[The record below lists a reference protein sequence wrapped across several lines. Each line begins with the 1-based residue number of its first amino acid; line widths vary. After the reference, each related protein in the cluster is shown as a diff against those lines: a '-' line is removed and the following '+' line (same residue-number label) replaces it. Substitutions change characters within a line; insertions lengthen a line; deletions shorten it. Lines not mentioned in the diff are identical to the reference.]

1 MIRFLQFSD
10 IHFLFCEETEDDYA
24 QMRIRFI
31 EDLENVK
38 QQFGII
44 DYVLI
49 CGDIACKGQ
58 KEEFNKAKEFIDTV
72 SNVLK
77 VNGKRPNIFVVPGN
91 HVLTEKA
98 MK

>member
-38 QQFGII
+38 KQLGPV
-44 DYVLI
+44 DYIL
-49 CGDIACKGQ
+49 D
-58 KEEFNKAKEFIDTV
+58 FHSFD
-72 SNVLK
+72 
-77 VNGKRPNIFVVPGN
+77 
-91 HVLTEKA
+91 LTD
-98 MK
+98 